1 MRRIT
6 SFAVFIL
13 LSIVAGYAYWYYF
26 RAYSDGTRVG
36 LLQKISHKGDFFKT
50 YEGELVQ
57 EGFGTGAGGR
67 VSAQRFLFTAKDD
80 AIAAKLDK
88 LQGQY
93 IKVHYTQYRRSL
105 PWRGESYGMQND
117 ERGQYIVD
125 EVEAQNTSGVQTGPG
140 YPPAVR

>member
-6 SFAVFIL
+6 SLAVFVL
-13 LSIVAGYAYWYYF
+13 LLVVVVYAYWFYF
-26 RAYSDGTRVG
+26 RPYSDGTRVG

-57 EGFGTGAGGR
+57 EGFGTGVNGR
-67 VSAQRFLFTAKDD
+67 TSAQRFLFTAKDD
-80 AIAAKLDK
+80 AVASKLDK

-105 PWRGESYGMQND
+105 AWRGESYGLAD
-117 ERGQYIVD
+117 G
-125 EVEAQNTSGVQTGPG
+125 SG
-140 YPPAVR
+140 

>member
-13 LSIVAGYAYWYYF
+13 LIIVAAYAYWYYF
-26 RAYSDGTRVG
+26 RPYSDGTRVG
-36 LLQKISHKGDFFKT
+36 LLQKVSHKGDFFKT
-50 YEGELVQ
+50 YEGELMQ

-80 AIAAKLDK
+80 AVAANLDK

-105 PWRGESYGMQND
+105 PWRGESYGLQND

-125 EVEAQNTSGVQTGPG
+125 EVEAQSTQTTTPG

>member
-1 MRRIT
+1 MRRLT
-6 SFAVFIL
+6 SLAVFIL
-13 LSIVAGYAYWYYF
+13 LLIVAVYGYWYYF
-26 RAYSDGTRVG
+26 RPYSDGTRVG

-67 VSAQRFLFTAKDD
+67 VAAQRFLFTAKND
-80 AIAAKLDK
+80 AVAGELEK

-93 IKVHYTQYRRSL
+93 IKVHYVQYRRSL
-105 PWRGESYGMQND
+105 PWRGEDYGTQND

-125 EVEAQNTSGVQTGPG
+125 DVEAQSGHNNSPS
-140 YPPAVR
+140 YPPAAR